1 MKKKLRLRLN
11 MSHDSV
17 YIKASDFRCVRKV
30 DGDTAVFLLSQAEP
44 IMCRDSVAEITDD
57 LLALYE

>member
-1 MKKKLRLRLN
+1 
-11 MSHDSV
+11 MSSDSV